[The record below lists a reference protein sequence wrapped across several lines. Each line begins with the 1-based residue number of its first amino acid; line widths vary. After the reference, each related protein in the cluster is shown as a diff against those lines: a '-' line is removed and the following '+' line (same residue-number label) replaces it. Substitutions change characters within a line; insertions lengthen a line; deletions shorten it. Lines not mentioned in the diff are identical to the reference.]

1 MILKHSDISD
11 DFLIFSQLED
21 VTNDKSSKSD
31 MIKLICLSLIWC
43 FEWPYY
49 EFKYWIKIIKQKLQS
64 QKQQHV
70 EFQNN

>member
-11 DFLIFSQLED
+11 DFLIFSPIED
-21 VTNDKSSKSD
+21 VTKNKSSKST
-31 MIKLICLSLIWC
+31 MVKLIYLSLIWC

>member
-11 DFLIFSQLED
+11 DFLIFSPIED
-21 VTNDKSSKSD
+21 VNPLKSN

-49 EFKYWIKIIKQKLQS
+49 EFKYWLKIIRKKFNS
-64 QKQQHV
+64 QEEQYV

>member
-11 DFLIFSQLED
+11 DFLIFSPIED
-21 VTNDKSSKSD
+21 VTNNKSFKTK

-49 EFKYWIKIIKQKLQS
+49 EFKYWLKIIRKKFNS
-64 QKQQHV
+64 Q
-70 EFQNN
+70 E

>member
-11 DFLIFSQLED
+11 DFLIFSPIED
-21 VTNDKSSKSD
+21 VTNSKSSNTK

-49 EFKYWIKIIKQKLQS
+49 EFKYWLKIIRKKFNS
-64 QKQQHV
+64 QEEQYV

>member
-1 MILKHSDISD
+1 
-11 DFLIFSQLED
+11 
-21 VTNDKSSKSD
+21 

-49 EFKYWIKIIKQKLQS
+49 EFKYWIKIIKQKIQS
-64 QKQQHV
+64 HKQQHV

>member
-11 DFLIFSQLED
+11 DFLIFSPIED
-21 VTNDKSSKSD
+21 VTNLNLLKFK
-31 MIKLICLSLIWC
+31 MTKLICFSLIWC

-49 EFKYWIKIIKQKLQS
+49 EFKYWLKIIRKKFNS
-64 QKQQHV
+64 QEEQYV

>member
-11 DFLIFSQLED
+11 DFLIFSPIED
-21 VTNDKSSKSD
+21 VTNNKFLKSN

-49 EFKYWIKIIKQKLQS
+49 EFKYWLKIIRKKFNS
-64 QKQQHV
+64 QEEQYV

>member
-11 DFLIFSQLED
+11 DFLIFSPIVD
-21 VTNDKSSKSD
+21 VTIINLLKSK
-31 MIKLICLSLIWC
+31 MIKLIRQSLIWC

-49 EFKYWIKIIKQKLQS
+49 EFKYWLKIIRKKFNS
-64 QKQQHV
+64 QEEQYV

>member
-11 DFLIFSQLED
+11 DFLIFSPIED
-21 VTNDKSSKSD
+21 VRMIYLLKSK
-31 MIKLICLSLIWC
+31 MIKLIYLSLIWC

-49 EFKYWIKIIKQKLQS
+49 ESKYWLKIIRKKFNS
-64 QKQQHV
+64 QEEQYV

>member
-1 MILKHSDISD
+1 
-11 DFLIFSQLED
+11 
-21 VTNDKSSKSD
+21 

-49 EFKYWIKIIKQKLQS
+49 EFKYWLKIIRKKFNSQEKQY
-64 QKQQHV
+64 V